1 MTDSATNK
9 HPLSDKLETIAT
21 NETYGLFPTPVSKYT
36 VPNHDQLKADILNWM
51 NSSDILQKHVRSSI
65 THNVV
70 QVGENNKLLAEL
82 PQVAEVLQ
90 TAVLQHNDN
99 SMHYKCNLG
108 VNESYLEIANEG
120 AIYAPHEVSN
130 CLYHS
135 IYLINYD
142 PEKHSSYKWRK
153 NVSSNHYPIMQVEQ
167 EQLSPYNLTEA
178 TFSMKEGDIITFPS
192 NLTFGYDS
200 NPSNELIT
208 LSANIIPS

>member
-1 MTDSATNK
+1 MCIRDS
-9 HPLSDKLETIAT
+9 
-21 NETYGLFPTPVSKYT
+21 
-36 VPNHDQLKADILNWM
+36 
-51 NSSDILQKHVRSSI
+51 
-65 THNVV
+65 
-70 QVGENNKLLAEL
+70 
-82 PQVAEVLQ
+82 
-90 TAVLQHNDN
+90 
-99 SMHYKCNLG
+99 
-108 VNESYLEIANEG
+108 
-120 AIYAPHEVSN
+120 
-130 CLYHS
+130 
-135 IYLINYD
+135 LINYD